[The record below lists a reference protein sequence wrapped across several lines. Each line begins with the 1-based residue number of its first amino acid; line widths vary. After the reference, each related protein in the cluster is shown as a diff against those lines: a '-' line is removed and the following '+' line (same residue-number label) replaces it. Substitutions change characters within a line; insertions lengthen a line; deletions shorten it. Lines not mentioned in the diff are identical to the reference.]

1 MSLKNTS
8 KSILSVTFRSAV
20 YILLFALLIYLG
32 GKSYNFGQKLFSE
45 HGYEESPGRD
55 VTITISSG
63 ESNMQI
69 AEKLVENGIV
79 GNKMVFYFQTLLYE
93 GKYKPGTYVLNSS
106 SSAEEIIEYLSEEHT
121 EEGTGTEGN

>member
-1 MSLKNTS
+1 MSLKKTS
-8 KSILSVTFRSAV
+8 KSILSLTLRSAI
-20 YILLFALLIYLG
+20 YTMLFALLIYLG
-32 GKSYNFGQKLFSE
+32 SNAYDFGQKLFSE
-45 HGYEESPGRD
+45 KGYEKSPGTD

-69 AEKLVENGIV
+69 AEKLVQNGVV

-106 SSAEEIIEYLSEEHT
+106 SSAEDIIEYLSDEHT
-121 EEGTGTEGN
+121 EEGN